1 MSRKILIVDD
11 SKTVRDVLRSTLQ
24 EAGYDV
30 ADAEGGEA
38 ALELVGESDYDLLMT
53 DLNMPEMNGLEFISE
68 VRKIPGRR
76 FVPIVVLSSEEKQK
90 NFVECVKAGASGY
103 LQKPLDKEQILAILQ
118 NVIPY

>member
-1 MSRKILIVDD
+1 MPRKILIVDD
-11 SKTVRDVLRSTLQ
+11 SKTVREVLRNTLQ

-30 ADAEGGEA
+30 ADAEGGEV
-38 ALELVGESDYDLLMT
+38 ALELVGASDYDLLMA
-53 DLNMPEMNGLEFISE
+53 DLNLPEMNGLEFISE
-68 VRKIPGRR
+68 VRKIPGQR

-90 NFVECVKAGASGY
+90 NFVECVRAGASGY